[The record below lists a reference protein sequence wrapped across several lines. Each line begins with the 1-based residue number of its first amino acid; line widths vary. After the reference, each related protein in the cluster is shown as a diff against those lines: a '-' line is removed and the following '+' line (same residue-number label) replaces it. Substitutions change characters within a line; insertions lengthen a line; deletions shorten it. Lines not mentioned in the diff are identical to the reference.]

1 MSQYERVAG
10 EGEMSHHSF
19 VVCKIFLK
27 NLETPM
33 YHKKKPRRRQMWRRL
48 SLNVLCAA
56 DIFTTDIFTN
66 DLCSGGTFLKDR
78 AQTVVVFGD
87 FLRWRDFW
95 AQRRVAVSG
104 LLQRGWPVADFPAV
118 FFIFVTL
125 IFWRDFW
132 AQRGVADGLLR
143 RGWPVD

>member
-1 MSQYERVAG
+1 MSGLPGRGKCHITVLL
-10 EGEMSHHSF
+10 F
-19 VVCKIFLK
+19 VRFFSKIWK
-27 NLETPM
+27 HPCII
-33 YHKKKPRRRQMWRRL
+33 KKKPRRRQMWRRL